1 MKVAE
6 FEINVTGKHLKI
18 ASVAEEWEKDITNPE
33 QLVSEIKKNKIGA
46 DIFTFWQR
54 PPHTEPKY
62 HYHMELDDIAALQIT
77 SFKEWWEK
85 KLDSKNR
92 NVARK
97 AEKKGVKIEIT
108 NFDDELVKGIVN
120 IYNETPVRQNKP
132 FWHYGKD
139 FETVKRENSTYLEN
153 SEFIC
158 AYYDNELIGF
168 IRLLYGERTARTV
181 QIIALLRDRDKA
193 VTNALIAKAVEQC
206 EKKDIPYLVY
216 AHWPRGSLAEFKKN
230 NGFEKVEVPRYFVP
244 LTIKGRI
251 ALQLKL
257 HRGVKR
263 FIPENAVQR
272 LIDLRTKWYGKK
284 QTPIDN
290 ARSAQDK

>member
-1 MKVAE
+1 MKVSE

-33 QLVSEIKKNKIGA
+33 QLVSEIKKSKLGA

-77 SFKEWWEK
+77 SFKDWWEK
-85 KLDSKNR
+85 TLDAKNR

-97 AEKKGVKIEIT
+97 ADKKGVKIEIT
-108 NFDDELVKGIVN
+108 NFDDDLVKGIVN

-139 FETVKRENSTYLEN
+139 FETIKKENSTYLED

-181 QIIALLRDRDKA
+181 QIISFLKDRDKA

-230 NGFEKVEVPRYFVP
+230 NGFEKIDVPRYYIP
-244 LTIKGRI
+244 LTLKGKVALKLNAHHGIKG
-251 ALQLKL
+251 
-257 HRGVKR
+257 V
-263 FIPENAVQR
+263 IPESMMQN
-272 LIDLRTKWYGKK
+272 LIELRTKWYKKK
-284 QTPIDN
+284 QNQTEKT
-290 ARSAQDK
+290 AE

>member
-1 MKVAE
+1 MKIDE

-18 ASVAEEWEKDITNPE
+18 ASVAEEWEKDIPNPD
-33 QLVSEIKKNKIGA
+33 QLVSEIKKGKIGA

-62 HYHMELDDIAALQIT
+62 NYHMELDDIAALHIT

-85 KLDSKNR
+85 KLDAKNR

-108 NFDDELVKGIVN
+108 NFDDDLVKGIVN

-139 FETVKRENSTYLEN
+139 FETIKRENSTYLED

-181 QIIALLRDRDKA
+181 QIIALLKDRDKA

-216 AHWPRGSLAEFKKN
+216 AHWPRGSLADFKKN
-230 NGFEKVEVPRYFVP
+230 NGFEKIDVPRYYVP
-244 LTIKGRI
+244 LTLKGKIALKLNAHHGIKG
-251 ALQLKL
+251 LLS
-257 HRGVKR
+257 
-263 FIPENAVQR
+263 ESMTQR
-272 LIDLRTKWYGKK
+272 LIELRTKWYKK
-284 QTPIDN
+284 KLPQTEKT
-290 ARSAQDK
+290 AE

>member
-1 MKVAE
+1 MKVNE

-18 ASVAEEWEKDITNPE
+18 ASVAEEWEKDIPNPE
-33 QLVSEIKKNKIGA
+33 QFVSEIKKSKIGA

-62 HYHMELDDIAALQIT
+62 NYHMELDDIAALHIT

-92 NVARK
+92 NAARK

-108 NFDDELVKGIVN
+108 NFDDDLVKGIVN

-132 FWHYGKD
+132 FWHFGKD
-139 FETVKRENSTYLEN
+139 FETIKRENSTYLEN

-158 AYYDNELIGF
+158 AYYENELIGF

-181 QIIALLRDRDKA
+181 QIISLLKERDKSP
-193 VTNALIAKAVEQC
+193 TNALIAKAVEQC

-216 AHWPRGSLAEFKKN
+216 AHWPRGSLADFKKN
-230 NGFEKVEVPRYFVP
+230 NGFEKIDVPRYYVP
-244 LTIKGRI
+244 LTLKGKIALKLNAHHGIKG
-251 ALQLKL
+251 
-257 HRGVKR
+257 V
-263 FIPENAVQR
+263 IPESMMQR
-272 LIDLRTKWYGKK
+272 LIALRTKWYK
-284 QTPIDN
+284 QKHQQSEKI
-290 ARSAQDK
+290 AE